1 MKGGFSQCRS
11 VLITGSSRGLGLHM
25 VNMLVNSPQ
34 RPNVIIAT
42 ARNPAT
48 AQELQ
53 KIVESH
59 PGVQCYVTSQAS
71 VERAFK
77 EVASLVGPGGLNC
90 LINNAAVSMS
100 TDLEK
105 VTAEAM
111 LKTFESNAV
120 SPLMVT
126 KAFLPLLRAAA
137 AQVPGMGIH
146 RAAVVNMS
154 SVLGSIQLNWG
165 SGAYRN
171 YAYRTSKAALNMV
184 TRCLANDLGSEGI
197 LCMDLHPDLGG
208 PHADLSVEESVSSVL
223 SVVAGLSEKD
233 HGGYWD
239 YSGKILLW

>member
-1 MKGGFSQCRS
+1 MASCPGCCRS

-53 KIVESH
+53 KIVEN
-59 PGVQCYVTSQAS
+59 VTSQAS

-120 SPLMVT
+120 SPLM
-126 KAFLPLLRAAA
+126 AFLPLLRAAA

>member
-48 AQELQ
+48 AQVKQ
-53 KIVESH
+53 IFT
-59 PGVQCYVTSQAS
+59 YVTSQAS

>member
-48 AQELQ
+48 AQMYPD
-53 KIVESH
+53 SH
-59 PGVQCYVTSQAS
+59 PIQAS

>member
-1 MKGGFSQCRS
+1 GGFSQCRS
-11 VLITGSSRGLGLHM
+11 VLITGSSRGLGLRM

-48 AQELQ
+48 A
-53 KIVESH
+53 
-59 PGVQCYVTSQAS
+59 QAS

-146 RAAVVNMS
+146 RAAV
-154 SVLGSIQLNWG
+154 
-165 SGAYRN
+165 
-171 YAYRTSKAALNMV
+171 AALNMV

-197 LCMDLHPDLGG
+197 LCMALHPDLGG